1 MLLFAI
7 IYFDYQYLKHQ
18 LQNEIIVC
26 KQQSNYLNQ
35 GVQFAAERG
44 VHFAAELVV
53 YISAEKVVHFARNL
67 HLAKVAIFTTNI
79 DAENQCLINHKC
91 ICGALN
97 RHFCQTRVMRSCTL
111 ATKKCRLKAA
121 QKHLDKLFYLKYFV
135 NFSSF
140 TNYYVNNF

>member
-26 KQQSNYLNQ
+26 KQQSIYLNQ

-67 HLAKVAIFTTNI
+67 HSMFNL
-79 DAENQCLINHKC
+79 
-91 ICGALN
+91 
-97 RHFCQTRVMRSCTL
+97 R
-111 ATKKCRLKAA
+111 
-121 QKHLDKLFYLKYFV
+121 
-135 NFSSF
+135 
-140 TNYYVNNF
+140 